1 MPQNSGGER
10 VTAVVHDDAPLVVV
24 SRPAERVALVLLNR
38 PRRRNALTRDFLALL
53 IDAFNRLRAE
63 ALSGEVRAVVVTGA
77 GTAFCAGLD
86 LTEVAEHGPPDVR
99 ELDVVAAL
107 TSVGVPVIGAVN
119 GPAVTGG
126 LEIALACDF
135 LVAGESARFADTHAR
150 VGIVPGWGLTA
161 RLPLAVGQGWARQMS
176 ATGDYVDARTAERIG
191 LVNSVVPDDRL
202 LDTALRLAESAS
214 TVDPHVLATVRT
226 LYDAAAAEGAAG
238 AAAGE
243 RAIWQRGEAVGDPE
257 AVASR
262 RLAVLERGR
271 GQLAGGAE
279 DET

>member
-1 MPQNSGGER
+1 M
-10 VTAVVHDDAPLVVV
+10 TAVARDEGPLVAV
-24 SRPAERVALVLLNR
+24 SRPAGGVALVLLNR
-38 PRRRNALTRDFLALL
+38 PSRRNALTRQFLGLL
-53 IDAFNRLRAE
+53 VDAFTRLRAE
-63 ALSGEVRAVVVTGA
+63 ASNGEVRAVVVTGA

-86 LTEVAEHGPPDVR
+86 LTEVAEQGPPDVR
-99 ELDVVAAL
+99 ELDVVTAL

-176 ATGDYVDARTAERIG
+176 ATGDYVDAHTAERIG
-191 LVNSVVPDDRL
+191 LVNSVVPDSRL
-202 LDTALRLAESAS
+202 LDTALRLAESAA

-226 LYDAAAAEGAAG
+226 LYDAAAEEGAGAAG
-238 AAAGE
+238 AGE
-243 RAIWQRGEAVGDPE
+243 RVIWERGEAVGDQQ

-271 GQLAGGAE
+271 GQLAGGTE